1 MLSPNSFRTCPPS
14 LPGRSTTTVTARY
27 GDPEGNPVVPG
38 SRKHR
43 EGDEQRSTT
52 PKRIYPLTS
61 VRFFA
66 ASLVLFH
73 HSVRIFLPAFSG
85 RGVHGVPEDMAGIVS
100 LAFPVSASF
109 FFFLSGYVLSCV
121 YLHNAKIVD
130 KSNFFAARF
139 ARLYPL
145 YFIVLVLD
153 TPELLVFE
161 VQRHGMKI
169 GLTKTAEIFAAN
181 VTMLQVW
188 NGSRLLR
195 INPPTWS
202 LCVEAFFY
210 VCFPLLGVLLWK
222 LRGARVWMTALALYA
237 GGQALVWGLRPS
249 LRLGM
254 AMTLPPLHLS
264 TFALGILLARWQT
277 LQQERKDKA
286 QIRVWQVSTV
296 LGLSAGG
303 LLGSVLLIPFFGVP
317 APYNNGLL
325 APIFAG
331 FVWALSVIPSPLSRW
346 LCGRWLVALGN
357 ASYALYLIHMPILSV
372 FRHFRWV
379 TQAFYPVYLA
389 LCVGLSLLSFRY
401 FETPARLWLLERI
414 HTRLVRTVGARS
426 IPKPVLTSSHSGSKE
441 SVVP

>member
-1 MLSPNSFRTCPPS
+1 MR
-14 LPGRSTTTVTARY
+14 RAEVTVAKT
-27 GDPEGNPVVPG
+27 
-38 SRKHR
+38 
-43 EGDEQRSTT
+43 
-52 PKRIYPLTS
+52 IYPLTS

-73 HSVRIFLPAFSG
+73 HSVRIFLPVFSG
-85 RGVHGVPEDMAGIVS
+85 RGVRGVPEDMAGIVS

-109 FFFLSGYVLSCV
+109 FFFLSGYVLSSV
-121 YLHNAKIVD
+121 YLRNRQIVD

-145 YFIVLVLD
+145 YFVVLVLD
-153 TPELLVFE
+153 TPELLVSE

-181 VTMLQVW
+181 VAMLQAW
-188 NGSRLLR
+188 KGSRLLR
-195 INPPTWS
+195 INHPSWS

-210 VCFPLLGVLLWK
+210 VCFPLLAVLLGK
-222 LRGARVWMTALALYA
+222 LRGARVWMTALVLYA
-237 GGQALVWGLRPS
+237 GGQALVWGMRPYLS
-249 LRLGM
+249 VETVLI
-254 AMTLPPLHLS
+254 LPPLHLS
-264 TFALGILLARWQT
+264 TFALGILLARWQM

-286 QIRVWQVSTV
+286 QVRVWQVSAV

-303 LLGSVLLIPFFGVP
+303 LLGSVLLIPLFAVP

-331 FVWALSVIPSPLSRW
+331 FVWALSVIPTPLSRW
-346 LCGRWLVALGN
+346 LCGRRLVALGN

-372 FRHFRWV
+372 FLHFRWV
-379 TQAFYPVYLA
+379 THAFYPVYLA

-401 FETPARLWLLERI
+401 FETPARLWLLERF
-414 HTRLVRTVGARS
+414 HARVVRNTAGAPS
-426 IPKPVLTSSHSGSKE
+426 IPESVLTSCRSADKPAAGCTYRRPLSAMRSSRSH
-441 SVVP
+441 